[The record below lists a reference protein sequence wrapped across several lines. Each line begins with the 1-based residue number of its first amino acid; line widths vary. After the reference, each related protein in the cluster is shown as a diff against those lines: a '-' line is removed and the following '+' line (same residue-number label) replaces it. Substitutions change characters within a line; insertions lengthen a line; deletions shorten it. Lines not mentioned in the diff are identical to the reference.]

1 MTDSMTY
8 KGYIASMVFDP
19 EDKIIVGCVLDID
32 DIVSLHGSSVTEFE
46 TNVHAAVEGCLAAS
60 SSGTSLDKWA
70 EAALGR
76 AARKAP
82 VRGGARGAN

>member
-1 MTDSMTY
+1 MTAATIY
-8 KGYIASMVFDP
+8 KGYTASMVFETGDN
-19 EDKIIVGCVLDID
+19 ITVGRVLDID

-46 TNVHAAVEGCLAAS
+46 TNVHSAVEGCLAAS
-60 SSGTSLDKWA
+60 RRGTSVDEWA
-70 EAALGR
+70 GAALGR